1 MSGQTGILME
11 LTSSGNLLEAV
22 LWLLF
27 AGVFSVLGWRACGRK
42 RRLFT
47 VLAAAFVLFGC
58 SDLIEAR
65 TGAWWRP
72 LWLLLLKA
80 GCIGAFGYALWEYRR
95 IQKSEHSRC
104 PPPDLRQPP

>member
-1 MSGQTGILME
+1 MNKVGFVTD
-11 LTSSGNLLEAV
+11 LTSSRNLVEAV
-22 LWLLF
+22 LWFLF
-27 AGVFSVLGWRACGRK
+27 AGAFSFLAWRACGRK

-72 LWLLLLKA
+72 FWLLLLKA
-80 GCIGAFGYALWEYRR
+80 GCVGVIVYGIWEYLR
-95 IQKSEHSRC
+95 IQK
-104 PPPDLRQPP
+104 LK